1 MSRVADDKRP
11 LAQPFPTSTE
21 PRRARGRSE
30 SPSHVLRRDAQ
41 SARTVQHV
49 ERGQGR
55 RHVQALVDSLQVA
68 LDLEAVAVEQ
78 ALDPE
83 PLRVGQKPLVR
94 HPVRLVGEQDRRAQ
108 RLGALDENELRLH
121 LTLAYDDRSIFL
133 DDPGLLAG
141 DPPERIAK
149 KLRVIVADVR
159 YHAEQRTDHV
169 RRVEPSAHADLDDGH
184 VDLPA
189 REMVERHSR
198 RDFEKRRL
206 HAPDRLPVPLDVLD
220 DLPLG
225 DRLPVDTHALAE
237 IFQMGRREQTGPV
250 SGRRQRRGDQMRH
263 GALAVG
269 PGHMHAAEAAVRN
282 ARSLFQRDDAVE
294 PRFVGAAADVLKH
307 RQRAIEKIQCLTVV
321 HPISAFGSKDTLFS
335 ALQNEKR

>member
-21 PRRARGRSE
+21 PRRAHGRSE

-83 PLRVGQKPLVR
+83 PLRVGQKTLVR

-169 RRVEPSAHADLDDGH
+169 RRVEPSAHTHFDHRNVYPFPG
-184 VDLPA
+184 
-189 REMVERHSR
+189 EMVEC
-198 RDFEKRRL
+198 D
-206 HAPDRLPVPLDVLD
+206 
-220 DLPLG
+220 
-225 DRLPVDTHALAE
+225 
-237 IFQMGRREQTGPV
+237 
-250 SGRRQRRGDQMRH
+250 SGRN
-263 GALAVG
+263 L
-269 PGHMHAAEAAVRN
+269 
-282 ARSLFQRDDAVE
+282 
-294 PRFVGAAADVLKH
+294 
-307 RQRAIEKIQCLTVV
+307 EK
-321 HPISAFGSKDTLFS
+321 
-335 ALQNEKR
+335 

>member
-1 MSRVADDKRP
+1 MPDSLCPVSQTTNGRSPAAPSVPGAPSRAR
-11 LAQPFPTSTE
+11 
-21 PRRARGRSE
+21 PRRIPAAH
-30 SPSHVLRRDAQ
+30 PRRDAQ

-141 DPPERIAK
+141 DPP
-149 KLRVIVADVR
+149 
-159 YHAEQRTDHV
+159 
-169 RRVEPSAHADLDDGH
+169 S
-184 VDLPA
+184 
-189 REMVERHSR
+189 
-198 RDFEKRRL
+198 
-206 HAPDRLPVPLDVLD
+206 
-220 DLPLG
+220 
-225 DRLPVDTHALAE
+225 
-237 IFQMGRREQTGPV
+237 V
-250 SGRRQRRGDQMRH
+250 S
-263 GALAVG
+263 
-269 PGHMHAAEAAVRN
+269 PRN
-282 ARSLFQRDDAVE
+282 CV
-294 PRFVGAAADVLKH
+294 
-307 RQRAIEKIQCLTVV
+307 
-321 HPISAFGSKDTLFS
+321 
-335 ALQNEKR
+335 